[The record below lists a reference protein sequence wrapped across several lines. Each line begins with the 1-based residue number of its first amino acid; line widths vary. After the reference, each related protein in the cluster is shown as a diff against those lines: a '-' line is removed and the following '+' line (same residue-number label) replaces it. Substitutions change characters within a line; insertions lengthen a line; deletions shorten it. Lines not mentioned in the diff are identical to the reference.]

1 VNHLCYIHRLLCTQS
16 KSTWLFYQKLNSKSR
31 GSKSALLADDDD
43 ELDEEDAAESEDNDD
58 DDEEE
63 EDGEDFM
70 DLSEMLGGGGS
81 SDERPAKNSAFE
93 TLLPGSDSED
103 EAGELEDF
111 SDDDGEDHDEEE
123 SGDILSF
130 VSSLPTKKRKNAAED
145 GKFKRSKKLAERTEA
160 YDESEFSMPAHSASV
175 SGAKKKLDLAD
186 LMGTLNDDTGFG
198 GLKKN
203 LEALES
209 SGKSKIKDTLSAPLP
224 KRIQD
229 RLNRQA
235 AYKEAK
241 DEVAKWQPLVKQNR
255 EVNIYFV

>member
-1 VNHLCYIHRLLCTQS
+1 M
-16 KSTWLFYQKLNSKSR
+16 
-31 GSKSALLADDDD
+31 DDDED
-43 ELDEEDAAESEDNDD
+43 ELDEDAESEDNDD
-58 DDEEE
+58 DDE

-81 SDERPAKNSAFE
+81 DSEEKPTKKNSAFD

-103 EAGELEDF
+103 EAGDLEDF
-111 SDDDGEDHDEEE
+111 SDDDDEEEEE
-123 SGDILSF
+123 SGDMLSF
-130 VSSLPTKKRKNAAED
+130 VSSLPTKKRKNAGED
-145 GKFKRSKKLAERTEA
+145 GRSKRSKKLAERTEA
-160 YDESEFSMPAHSASV
+160 YDENEFSMPAHSASV

-186 LMGTLNDDTGFG
+186 LMGTLEDDTGFG

-203 LEALES
+203 LEALEGS
-209 SGKSKIKDTLSAPLP
+209 RKSNIKDTLSAPLP

-241 DEVAKWQPLVKQNR
+241 DEVTKWQPLVKQNR
-255 EVNIYFV
+255 EVLYILINFFCRKNGNC

>member
-1 VNHLCYIHRLLCTQS
+1 
-16 KSTWLFYQKLNSKSR
+16 
-31 GSKSALLADDDD
+31 LADDED
-43 ELDEEDAAESEDNDD
+43 ELDEDEDAESED

-63 EDGEDFM
+63 DGADFM

-81 SDERPAKNSAFE
+81 DSEEKPAKNSAFD

-103 EAGELEDF
+103 EADNLEDF
-111 SDDDGEDHDEEE
+111 SDDDDEEEEE

-130 VSSLPTKKRKNAAED
+130 VSSLPTKKRKNAGED
-145 GKFKRSKKLAERTEA
+145 GRSKRSKKLAERTEA
-160 YDESEFSMPAHSASV
+160 YDENEFSMPAHSASV

-186 LMGTLNDDTGFG
+186 LMGTLDDDTGFG

-203 LEALES
+203 LEALEGS
-209 SGKSKIKDTLSAPLP
+209 RKSKIKDTLSAPLP

-241 DEVAKWQPLVKQNR
+241 DEVTKWQPLVKQNR
-255 EVNIYFV
+255 EVLYILCGFFYLKYGHCKRH